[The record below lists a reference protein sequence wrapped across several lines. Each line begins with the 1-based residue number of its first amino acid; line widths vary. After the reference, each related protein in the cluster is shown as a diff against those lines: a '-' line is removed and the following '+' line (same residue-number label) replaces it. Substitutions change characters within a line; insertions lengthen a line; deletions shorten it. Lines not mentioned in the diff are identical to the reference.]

1 VQTLDCYRDP
11 KIALAANIPKPVLC
25 YVHQSLILVLVHN
38 LLLYVNTLRVMKFIV
53 RNQAKIA
60 NKYIRFVKW
69 KLYNLNEEFKQIIYS
84 EIYVKKE
91 TDLPPLYAV
100 TVKVGIPGHDIVINE
115 RSRDLKQLWTTVAK
129 NIKRQLIRNN
139 QRSRR

>member
-1 VQTLDCYRDP
+1 MT
-11 KIALAANIPKPVLC
+11 
-25 YVHQSLILVLVHN
+25 
-38 LLLYVNTLRVMKFIV
+38 FIV

-91 TDLPPLYAV
+91 TNQPPLYAV
-100 TVKVGIPGHDIVINE
+100 TVKVGIPGYDIVINE
-115 RSRDLKQLWTTVAK
+115 RSGDLKHLWTTVAK

-139 QRSRR
+139 QKSRR